1 MKRHARSLLSTAVLA
16 LGCAVSSTAQAW
28 DAESV
33 NVEAKSTHLWIVDNA
48 INLLAQ
54 RADLPRATSF
64 VEALNAPACRTNWQQ
79 GLLDADFLAI
89 YNNGDFNTQPG
100 DSTAELVGS
109 GATWKSHFYDPD
121 SNENYKGE
129 TSPTARTQAALFLA
143 SATSS
148 WATNQA
154 TACYQLGLSFHYM
167 TDTTQ
172 PMHASN
178 FTADDRAVELHT
190 DFETYALTI
199 QTRYLV
205 TDASFLSTSETPD
218 AALIAAAHASKALW
232 PALLQAFYTA
242 YENNGDVCYVEYETW
257 LEDRPSCWEGNSGLD
272 AQTGIALQG
281 AQQSAANYLYAV
293 ATSFTW

>member
-1 MKRHARSLLSTAVLA
+1 MKRHAASLLTSAVLA
-16 LGCAVSSTAQAW
+16 IGFSVSSTAQAW
-28 DAESV
+28 DAQSLD
-33 NVEAKSTHLWIVDNA
+33 VEADSTHLWIVDSA

-54 RADLPRATSF
+54 RTDLPSATSF
-64 VEALNAPACRTNWQQ
+64 VQALNTPACRANWEQ
-79 GLLDADFLAI
+79 GLLEADFLAI
-89 YNNGDFNTQPG
+89 YNNGDFNTKPG
-100 DSTAELVGS
+100 DSTADYVAS

-129 TSPTARTQAALFLA
+129 TSPTARTQAADFLA
-143 SATSS
+143 SAIAN

-190 DFETYALTI
+190 DFETYTLTI

-205 TDASFLSTSETPD
+205 TDPSFLATSQTPD
-218 AALIAAAHASKALW
+218 AALIASAHASKALW
-232 PALLQAFYTA
+232 PGLLQAFYTA
-242 YENNGDVCYVEYETW
+242 YENNGDTCYIDYETW
-257 LEDRPSCWEGNSGLD
+257 LEDHPSCWEGNSGVD
-272 AQTGIALQG
+272 AQTGVALQG

-293 ATSFTW
+293 GSSFNW